1 MIRQPIVSVLGHID
15 HGKTSLLD
23 KIRGSAI
30 TEKEAGGITQH
41 IGATEVPMEVVKKLC
56 GNLLKDDG
64 LKTPGLLFID
74 TPGHAAFTNL
84 RKRGGSISDMG
95 ILVVDVNEGF
105 KPQTHEALSILKSYK
120 TPFLVAANKVDLIPR
135 WNSQPEKNFMD
146 SFKSQQEDVQQ
157 NLDMKLYS
165 LVENLYKADISSE
178 RYDRVNDFAKQVAI
192 VPFSAKTGEG
202 LKEILMVLVG
212 LVQRYMEEQ
221 LEVHKDR
228 PAKGSVL
235 EVKQSEGLGTTMD
248 VILYD
253 GTLKKGDK
261 IVVGTLDEPLVTNT
275 KAIFLPNPLAELRVE
290 KKFKS
295 VDQVTA
301 AIGVKISAPGLE
313 DVIAGSPVYA
323 ARDEEGIEEMKNLV
337 KSELEEIQIETGETG
352 AFVKADTLGSLEALV
367 RLLTEG
373 GISVRKAEVGAISKK
388 DITEVA
394 ALKEESPANAVI
406 FAFNVKMLPGVDK
419 DVYDFGIKVFEGS
432 VVYSLMDDYKEW
444 EKEEVERRKA
454 RALKNR
460 ILPGKAKFMK
470 GMIFRQNKPAVVGL
484 EVLGGTLKPKSELM
498 NKDGISIGTIKEMQ
512 KEGENIHEA
521 TRGDQI
527 SVSIDGAS
535 AGKNIF
541 EGDEFYVKMAPSEAR
556 EMREKLADILT
567 GFDIAILEET
577 EKIARKK

>member
-30 TEKEAGGITQH
+30 REKEAGGITQH
-41 IGATEVPMEVVKKLC
+41 IGATEVPMEVIQKLC
-56 GNLLKDDG
+56 GNLLKSDS

-84 RKRGGSISDMG
+84 RKRGGSISDLG

-120 TPFLVAANKVDLIPR
+120 TPFLVAANKIDRTPG
-135 WNSQPEKNFMD
+135 WKSQPDKTFME
-146 SFKSQQEDVQQ
+146 SFKSQREDVQQ
-157 NLDMKLYS
+157 TLDMKLYA
-165 LVENLYKADISSE
+165 LVENLYKAEISAE
-178 RYDRVNDFAKQVAI
+178 RYDRVDDFSKQVAI
-192 VPFSAKTGEG
+192 VPFSAETGEG
-202 LKEILMVLVG
+202 IGELLMVLVG
-212 LVQRYMEEQ
+212 LVQKYMEEQ
-221 LEVHKDR
+221 LEVHKEL

-235 EVKQSEGLGTTMD
+235 EIKQSEGLGTTMD

-261 IVVGTLDEPLVTNT
+261 IVVGTLDEPLVTNI
-275 KAIFLPNPLAELRVE
+275 KAIFLPKPLAEIRE
-290 KKFKS
+290 GKQFKS

-301 AIGVKISAPGLE
+301 ATGVKISAPGLE
-313 DVIAGSPVYA
+313 NVIAGSPIYA
-323 ARDEEGIEEMKNLV
+323 VHGEEEIEDMKNFV
-337 KSELEEIQIETGETG
+337 KSELEEIQIETGDTG
-352 AFVKADTLGSLEALV
+352 ALVKADTLGSLEALV

-373 GISVRKAEVGAISKK
+373 GIAVRKAEVGSISKK
-388 DITEVA
+388 DITEVG

-406 FAFNVKMLPGVDK
+406 FAFNVKTLPGVDK
-419 DVYDFGIKVFEGS
+419 DAYDFGIKIFGGS
-432 VVYSLMDDYKEW
+432 VVYSLIDDYTEW
-444 EKEEVERRKA
+444 EKEEVERRKS

-470 GMIFRQNKPAVVGL
+470 GMVFRQNKPAVVGL
-484 EVLGGTLKPKSELM
+484 EVLGGTLKPKTELM
-498 NKDGISIGTIKEMQ
+498 NKDGILIGTIKEMQ
-512 KEGENIHEA
+512 KDGENIHEA
-521 TRGDQI
+521 TMGDQI
-527 SVSIDGAS
+527 SVSIYGA
-535 AGKNIF
+535 AVGKNIF

-577 EKIARKK
+577 EKISRKK